1 MNMKN
6 IIVAEDQ
13 GFCWGVRRA
22 LEIIDKY
29 ETVNIFGDLIHN
41 KQVVQKLEEKGKKI
55 VHHVTGKEK
64 KPIVVTAHGTT
75 VENLELFRQF
85 KLDIVDTTC
94 PLVSKI
100 YHVGESLEEKG
111 CRIMII
117 GDKNHVEVKG
127 IASRMKN
134 PIIIENETEL
144 KNIELPKKIGIICQS
159 TYSQEKFNILAG
171 FVSERAEEVIV
182 RNTTCSPT
190 KKRQESAAK
199 LAQNVE
205 IMIVVGG
212 FHSSNTKKL
221 AEITSKY
228 VESYHIE
235 TAEDLNEEWFKGKNE
250 IGITSGASTADWIVE
265 EICRKIGN
273 FP

>member
-1 MNMKN
+1 MKN

-22 LEIIDKY
+22 LEIVDQHDEVY
-29 ETVNIFGDLIHN
+29 IFGDLIHN
-41 KQVVQKLEEKGKKI
+41 KQVVKQLEERGKHI
-55 VHHVTGKEK
+55 VHEVDGQEVN
-64 KPIVVTAHGTT
+64 PVVITAHGTT
-75 VENLELFRQF
+75 TENLERFTQLGL
-85 KLDIVDTTC
+85 KIVDTTC

-100 YHVGESLEEKG
+100 YRVGESLEEEG
-111 CRIMII
+111 FHIVII

-134 PIIIENETEL
+134 PIIVKSEEEL
-144 KNIELPKKIGIICQS
+144 DGIQLPDKVGIICQS
-159 TYSQEKFNILAG
+159 TFSEEKFGKLADIIA
-171 FVSERAEEVIV
+171 RRV
-182 RNTTCSPT
+182 RVAKVKNTTCSPT
-190 KKRQESAAK
+190 KKRQQAAAD
-199 LAQNVE
+199 LAQKVD

-221 AEITSKY
+221 AEITRRY

-235 TAEDLNEEWFKGKNE
+235 TAEQLKEDWFKNKSE

-265 EICRKIGN
+265 EICRKIQA
-273 FP
+273 FPD